1 MDKLTPADFETELT
15 AAQTSRRVFVKGLGF
30 VSAALLMGSLG
41 GCDKLAEAIR
51 NRPTRRRL
59 RTGSAAV
66 DADIAT
72 YRDAVAAMKALPASD
87 PRSWAAQAAI
97 HGTVTGGFYFC
108 EHGTDHFF
116 DWHRAY
122 LLYFERICQK
132 LTGNPK
138 FGLPYWNWNQ
148 NVDIHPAF
156 LDTASTLF
164 LSRTRNSMAG
174 ASAITTTALD
184 PIFADA
190 NFFTFRQQLEGTPHN
205 TVHTFIG
212 QTMGSGGSALDPLFW
227 VHHCMVDYCWYK
239 WNVDLGNDN
248 TNDSA
253 WISHSDTH
261 FVDVD
266 GNPAS
271 TTAGLT
277 TIMPLLSYQYESS
290 AIGSHPAV
298 GTITTKSAFQRIEK
312 RVREGANVRF
322 EIKQR
327 LHLADRLATSI
338 AKPVSVETKLS
349 AADFSRIIESNAAS
363 ERIFATIQFAQLP
376 ATSDFSVRVFVNLP
390 GANRNTPNTDPHY
403 AGSFAFFGTST
414 VASAPAS
421 EHAQHRHQPQ
431 FLVDLTA
438 TVQRLRQ
445 RQELKADAPI
455 SIQLVPT
462 PFADQFEREDTE
474 LMLTNLDVI
483 VTPVVVSAARR

>member
-1 MDKLTPADFETELT
+1 MDKLIPADFETELT
-15 AAQTSRRVFVKGLGF
+15 AEQTSRRVFVKGLGF

-87 PRSWAAQAAI
+87 PRSWSAQATI
-97 HGTVTGGFYFC
+97 HGTISGGFNFC

-148 NVDIHPAF
+148 NIDIHPAF
-156 LDTASTLF
+156 LDSASPLF
-164 LSRTRNSMAG
+164 LSRSRNSMSG
-174 ASAITTTALD
+174 SSAITTATLD
-184 PIFADA
+184 PIFADG

-239 WNVDLGNDN
+239 WNVDLSNDN
-248 TNDSA
+248 TNDSS
-253 WISHSDTH
+253 WIGHSDTH
-261 FVDVD
+261 FVDAD

-290 AIGSHPAV
+290 AIGSHPAA

-312 RVREGANVRF
+312 RIREGANVRF

-338 AKPVSVETKLS
+338 AKPVSIETKLS
-349 AADFSRIIESNAAS
+349 AADFSRIVESKSAT

-376 ATSDFSVRVFVNLP
+376 ATSDFSVRVFMNLP
-390 GANRNTPNTDPHY
+390 NADRNTPNTDPHY

-414 VASAPAS
+414 VEGATAS

-431 FLVDLTA
+431 FLVDLTS
-438 TVQRLRQ
+438 TIQRLRQ

-455 SIQLVPT
+455 SVQLVPT
-462 PFADQFEREDTE
+462 PFADTFEREDTE
-474 LMLTNLDVI
+474 LVLTNLDVI
-483 VTPVVVSAARR
+483 VTPVVVSSARR